1 MPIRSAIP
9 AAAAAGNPDF
19 ADQQWPLASAR
30 WHAARPIDGDAV
42 FRVPALARVLVLD
55 AGPGIA
61 IGDWDDLLNSVKD
74 RLTRTV
80 TENQSGLA
88 ESSDSGAAQ
97 IRDAVLE
104 CVAALDQLQETVT
117 AERMRHEGLELA
129 FFEAQTALSQV
140 RAALIGT
147 QQAERVARHAAAH
160 DSLTQLP
167 NRGFLLER
175 ITEEL
180 VRPDSCESMFAVMF
194 LDLNGFK
201 LVNDNHGQ
209 AAGDEL
215 LRIVAA
221 RLRRVVRAQDVVSRV
236 AGDAFACLISGVQ
249 DRAQLAHLAD
259 KMVQALAAPCSIG
272 RLQLAV
278 HASIGIAICP
288 VDGFSA
294 DALLNSAEL
303 AMGAAKR
310 QRAGHAFFSRD
321 DAGATAVRQHPE
333 PRSPPLPRS

>member
-1 MPIRSAIP
+1 MPTRSAIP
-9 AAAAAGNPDF
+9 AAPAAGTPDF
-19 ADQQWPLASAR
+19 ADHQWPLEPAR
-30 WHAARPIDGDAV
+30 WHTARPIDGDAV
-42 FRVPALARVLVLD
+42 FRVAALARVLVLD
-55 AGPGIA
+55 ASPGIA

-80 TENQSGLA
+80 SENPCGLA
-88 ESSDSGAAQ
+88 ASSDPGAAQ

-117 AERMRHEGLELA
+117 VERVRHEGLEIA
-129 FFEAQTALSQV
+129 VFEAQTSLAQV

-180 VRPDSCESMFAVMF
+180 ARPDPCESMFAVMF

-201 LVNDNHGQ
+201 LVNDSHGH
-209 AAGDEL
+209 AVGDEL
-215 LRIVAA
+215 LRIMAA
-221 RLRRVVRAQDVVSRV
+221 RLMRIVRAQDVVSRV
-236 AGDAFACLISGVQ
+236 AGDAFACLIGGVQ

-259 KMVQALAAPCSIG
+259 KMVQALAAPCSID

-288 VDGFSA
+288 VDGISA
-294 DALLNSAEL
+294 DALLDSADL
-303 AMGAAKR
+303 AMGAARR

-321 DAGATAVRQHPE
+321 DAGATAVRQRPE